1 MSGRPARTSSGLI
14 DVSTPLSART
24 AVFPGDSPLSREV
37 LMDHARGDHLTLST
51 LRTTVHVGTHLDA
64 PSHYGGTRT
73 IESIPLER
81 TCGECLVVACGGEV
95 RDRRASRANLARSL
109 ESLGFG
115 GAATLPARVLIA
127 TGSFPDPHQWTE
139 GFTALEPELVDHL
152 ADRGATL
159 LGVDVPSV
167 DCADSKDLPSHARC
181 LARGVLILEG
191 LRLGHV
197 APGRYELLCLPLLLE
212 GFDASPVRAALRPL

>member
-1 MSGRPARTSSGLI
+1 MSRREGRAETAPI
-14 DVSTPLSART
+14 DVSMALSAAT
-24 AVFPGDSPLSREV
+24 AVFPGDTPLSREV
-37 LMDHARGDHLTLST
+37 LMDCARGDHLTLST
-51 LRTTVHVGTHLDA
+51 LRSTVHLGTHLDA

-95 RDRRASRANLARSL
+95 RARRASRANLAPSL
-109 ESLGFG
+109 ESLGVG
-115 GAATLPARVLIA
+115 GAARLPPRVLIA
-127 TGSFPDPHQWTE
+127 TGSFPDPCRWTE
-139 GFTALEPELVDHL
+139 DFTALEPELVDHL